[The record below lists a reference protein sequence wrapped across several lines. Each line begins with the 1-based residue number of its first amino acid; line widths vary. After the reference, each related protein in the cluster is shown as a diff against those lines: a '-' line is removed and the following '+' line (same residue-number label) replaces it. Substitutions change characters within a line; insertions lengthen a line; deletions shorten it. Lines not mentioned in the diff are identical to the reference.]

1 MKIYKLIFILICN
14 FIFIKNDYDFDHDYY
29 SNPDNI
35 NIESI
40 HYELTY
46 NNYSVVKVTIKTYDE
61 LDSDVSFIAYLKSH
75 VEEKEYKLNCTSSF
89 YDIIECLSER
99 DVIFNINDKYYFYY
113 DKKNSKFTFDE
124 NDVLE
129 DDKQISLIFK
139 PEISI
144 DDKLYRDNR
153 KITAETDGKMVG
165 GGFLYITKKS
175 KNVLVKPKDGFN
187 KYIELNNFIPQVGL
201 HRDLPPSTLVGY
213 KEAIKRGYH
222 IVDAVLR
229 FSKDKVPV
237 ICHEEDLEKVSAGT
251 GKISSKNIRELLKID
266 FGSKFDTKFKGEKI
280 LTLEILLQLC
290 KEHNTIID
298 LDLSYL
304 DYATYFEKNLD
315 YVNIIVNLIEKYD
328 MFNSVY
334 FSDGANS
341 TNILQ
346 LIKVKKDITIS
357 VSNMNKK
364 EDIDKVKTL
373 FPTSKRIIYSSS
385 RNNIDEET
393 VKYVKLLGYKV
404 KVDNVDDLT
413 YAKKIVSWGVDFI
426 KTQSLEPFLIDNDKE
441 DPIIVRC
448 IPSDDDHSECEIDDD
463 IYLKDNEWYNIY
475 YSENIYNISLDI
487 NQEPIGEFQYV
498 DTNILDELYYV
509 IDKFNYNK
517 GILKLNLSQK
527 LKAGEEIFG
536 IVGPDYDNVAEPY
549 QLNFICNGIGNYTV
563 DCSIQKEE
571 EDKIQFRGNYSIYYL
586 EDYSLNEFETEER
599 IEHSEE
605 GQNFV
610 HYMYDEKFPYLIICC
625 IIIFIIIVLII
636 AYFVILRKRNDNNY
650 DRIRIADN
658 NYLSD
663 NYLFR

>member
-1 MKIYKLIFILICN
+1 MKIYNLIFILICN
-14 FIFIKNDYDFDHDYY
+14 FIFIKNDYDFDHGYY

-61 LDSDVSFIAYLKSH
+61 LEGDISFVAYLKSH

-99 DVIFNINDKYYFYY
+99 DINFNINDKYYFYY
-113 DKKNSKFTFDE
+113 NKKNSKFTLDE
-124 NDVLE
+124 NEILE

-153 KITAETDGKMVG
+153 KIIAETDGKMVG

-175 KNVLVKPKDGFN
+175 KNVLATPKDGFN
-187 KYIELNNFIPQVGL
+187 KFIELNNIIPQIGL
-201 HRDLPPSTLVGY
+201 HKDLPLSTLVGY

-222 IVDAVLR
+222 IVEAVLR

-237 ICHEEDLEKVSAGT
+237 ICHEEDLEKVSEGT
-251 GKISSKNIRELLKID
+251 GKISSKNIRELLKLD
-266 FGSKFDTKFKGEKI
+266 FGSKFDIKYKGEKI

-304 DYATYFEKNLD
+304 DDATYFEKNLD

-357 VSNMNKK
+357 VSNIHKK

-373 FPTSKRIIYSSS
+373 FPSSKRIIYSLSKAY
-385 RNNIDEET
+385 IDEET
-393 VKYVKLLGYKV
+393 IKYVKLLGYKV
-404 KVDNVDDLT
+404 KVDNVDDLS

-426 KTQSLEPFLIDNDKE
+426 KTQNLEPFLINNDKE

-487 NQEPIGEFQYV
+487 NKEPIGEFQYV

-509 IDKFNYNK
+509 IDKFNFNK

-563 DCSIQKEE
+563 DCSIQKDE
-571 EDKIQFRGNYSIYYL
+571 EDKIEFRGNYSIYYL

-625 IIIFIIIVLII
+625 IIIFVIIVLII
-636 AYFVILRKRNDNNY
+636 GYFVILRKRNNNNY